1 MIIKKPKNEI
11 PPVIFTETNNDVSN
25 MEMSLDDED
34 DYSYENEIGME
45 NNQENESDDKFT
57 WFNIICFSLAGLP
70 FQLMYT
76 AISVFGNKFLLDV
89 LKIESEYTSVVL
101 FVSRAIDAITD
112 PIYGYLINMTPITR
126 FGKMKPWIV
135 ISVILCGI
143 SYLLLWFNPNFDP
156 TSQQKS
162 LVFWAT
168 LFFSLFF
175 TFVTVI
181 SDYSHK

>member
-1 MIIKKPKNEI
+1 
-11 PPVIFTETNNDVSN
+11 
-25 MEMSLDDED
+25 
-34 DYSYENEIGME
+34 
-45 NNQENESDDKFT
+45 
-57 WFNIICFSLAGLP
+57 
-70 FQLMYT
+70 MYT

-135 ISVILCGI
+135 ISVILCGTA
-143 SYLLLWFNPNFDP
+143 YLLLWFNPDFDHK
-156 TSQQKS
+156 SQQIP
-162 LVFWAT
+162 LVIWST
-168 LFFSLFF
+168 VLFSLFF

-181 SDYSHK
+181 SEYSDK